1 MIILFIFPILL
12 CSSSEEKKLMQNLY
26 GENKE
31 IKGDYD
37 KTLSKTCN
45 NGIFVGTKKGNVI
58 SFKGVP
64 YAKPPIGNLR
74 WKEPVLAEDSSKVYQ
89 AYYFGKS
96 PIQSEWKLQLASY
109 YPQSEDCLYL
119 NIWVNSKDN
128 STNKPII
135 VFIHGGSYG
144 WGGTSDPLYDGNNLV
159 EKYQDI
165 IFISVGYRLG
175 ILGFINFSSVSGGEK
190 FKASTNLGL
199 LDQICA
205 LKWIQNNIK
214 NFGGDPTKVTLMGQ
228 SSGASSISL
237 LPLIDGTEGLF
248 KRIIAESGS
257 LSLTFSTDET
267 KELTKRLLKESGA
280 KNMDDLIKLSEAKLI
295 EIANEI
301 DDYDNYA
308 VRDGNILPFDL
319 YDAYKSGKTKNI
331 DMLLG
336 SNKDETRYW
345 IKTLYYYTEIIS
357 GKFIYTHGLP
367 ILYESDLKKM
377 NNEDKEYVDE
387 FMNTLN
393 DKKIWKITEFYNEII
408 FRIPMNKQAE
418 YHSEV
423 GGNTYVYHWKYPGED
438 EDMGACHNIELSYT
452 LNNLENTLFTGK
464 KINKKLANKVQDM
477 WINFVRTG
485 DPSTSEITWEKYDTD
500 KKKTM
505 ILDEKIEMVEEYK
518 DEQKEILEPL
528 LKYYLN
534 GNFAQMSYNV
544 PQVYRI
550 ALQAIGTLLIL
561 ILITLLLKSLF

>member
-1 MIILFIFPILL
+1 
-12 CSSSEEKKLMQNLY
+12 
-26 GENKE
+26 
-31 IKGDYD
+31 
-37 KTLSKTCN
+37 
-45 NGIFVGTKKGNVI
+45 
-58 SFKGVP
+58 
-64 YAKPPIGNLR
+64 
-74 WKEPVLAEDSSKVYQ
+74 
-89 AYYFGKS
+89 
-96 PIQSEWKLQLASY
+96 
-109 YPQSEDCLYL
+109 
-119 NIWVNSKDN
+119 
-128 STNKPII
+128 
-135 VFIHGGSYG
+135 
-144 WGGTSDPLYDGNNLV
+144 
-159 EKYQDI
+159 
-165 IFISVGYRLG
+165 
-175 ILGFINFSSVSGGEK
+175 
-190 FKASTNLGL
+190 
-199 LDQICA
+199 
-205 LKWIQNNIK
+205 
-214 NFGGDPTKVTLMGQ
+214 
-228 SSGASSISL
+228 
-237 LPLIDGTEGLF
+237 
-248 KRIIAESGS
+248 
-257 LSLTFSTDET
+257 
-267 KELTKRLLKESGA
+267 
-280 KNMDDLIKLSEAKLI
+280 
-295 EIANEI
+295 
-301 DDYDNYA
+301 
-308 VRDGNILPFDL
+308 
-319 YDAYKSGKTKNI
+319 
-331 DMLLG
+331 MLLG

-393 DKKIWKITEFYNEII
+393 DKKIWKITEFYNEMI
-408 FRIPMNKQAE
+408 FRIPMIKQAE

-438 EDMGACHNIELSYT
+438 EEMGACHNIELAYT

-500 KKKTM
+500 TKKTM

-518 DEQKEILEPL
+518 DEQREILEPL